1 MPYADPEKRR
11 QFQREYKRKWRKAQ
25 TKIHPLQ
32 GLKIYICPRF
42 PFFRLGREQ
51 FNGGFLITDKPEV
64 QAQVE
69 AHHEFGKFIFPLAMD
84 LTCTPT
90 EDEDE

>member
-1 MPYADPEKRR
+1 MPYANVEKRR

-32 GLKIYICPRF
+32 GFKIYICPRF

-51 FNGGFLITDKPEV
+51 FNGGFLITDSAEV

-69 AHHEFGKFIFPLAMD
+69 AHHEFGKFIFPIALD
-84 LTCTPT
+84 LSGPII
-90 EDEDE
+90 EDLEG